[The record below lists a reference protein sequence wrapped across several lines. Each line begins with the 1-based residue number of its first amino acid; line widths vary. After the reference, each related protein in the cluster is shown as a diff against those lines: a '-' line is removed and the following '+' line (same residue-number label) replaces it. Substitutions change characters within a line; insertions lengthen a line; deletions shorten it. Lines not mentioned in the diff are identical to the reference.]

1 MGAAVL
7 TVGAAGTGARDAR
20 WRAATVAAL
29 FLGYAGFYVCRSN
42 LSVAAPLLAAD
53 AGVAGLSTAAI
64 GAIASMGVLAYAL
77 GKPLT
82 GVAGDLAGGRRMFVG
97 AMWGTVVAT
106 LMFSAGSSVTAL
118 AAAWVA
124 NRFVQSAGWGA
135 MTKLVAQW
143 FPAERHG
150 RIMAVLSL
158 SYLFGDAAGR
168 VALGALIDAGAGW
181 RWVFVA
187 SAAMLGAAAVGV
199 GATLAERPS
208 AVGLDDPPRP
218 PRMVYAGD
226 ARPTTGTALLGP
238 LIANPMF
245 WLVCALSCGLTFARE
260 AFNIWIPTFL
270 RATYGMTGGE
280 AARWSAL
287 FPLMGGISVVAVGV
301 MGDRLGPG
309 RRMALAAPL
318 VLVAGLSTA
327 LASAPAVMA
336 DARLGLLVLGLIA
349 LLLLGPYSLLAGAL
363 ALEIGGP
370 WGAATA
376 AGLIDS
382 AGYLGA
388 LASGLLVGFTAETA
402 GWAWAWRLLG
412 VVIVGS
418 SAIGVAIA
426 RAERREHAVPDLA
439 RRDAHDRKT

>member
-1 MGAAVL
+1 MSAATL
-7 TVGAAGTGARDAR
+7 AVGAATTAARAAR
-20 WRAATVAAL
+20 WRAATVGAL
-29 FLGYAGFYVCRSN
+29 FVGYAGFYVCRSN

-53 AGVAGLSTAAI
+53 AGVAGLSTATI

-82 GVAGDLAGGRRMFVG
+82 GVAGDLAGGRRMFLG
-97 AMWGTVVAT
+97 AMWGTVAAT
-106 LMFSAGSSVTAL
+106 LTFAAGSTVWAL
-118 AAAWVA
+118 GAAWVA

-143 FPAERHG
+143 FPPERHG
-150 RIMAVLSL
+150 RVIAVLSL

-168 VALGALIDAGAGW
+168 FALGALIDAGAGW

-187 SAAMLGAAAVGV
+187 AAAMLGAAAVGA

-208 AVGLDDPPRP
+208 LVGLDDPPRP
-218 PRMVYAGD
+218 PRMVYGD
-226 ARPTTGTALLGP
+226 GAPPTTGLALLRP
-238 LIANPMF
+238 LLATPTF
-245 WLVCALSCGLTFARE
+245 WLICVLSSGLTFARE

-270 RATYGMTGGE
+270 RATYGMTSGE

-287 FPLMGGISVVAVGV
+287 FPLMGGLSVIAMGIV
-301 MGDRLGPG
+301 GDRLGPG
-309 RRMALAAPL
+309 RRMTVAAPL
-318 VLVAGLSTA
+318 VLVAGLA
-327 LASAPAVMA
+327 AAAASAPVVMA
-336 DARLGLLVLGLIA
+336 DARLGLMALAVVA

-388 LASGLLVGFTAETA
+388 LLSGLLVGVTAETA

-412 VVIVGS
+412 VVLVGS

-426 RAERREHAVPDLA
+426 RAEPRDTKTAAVA
-439 RRDAHDRKT
+439 RPRMAT